1 MAGSYDSGHVDDP
14 HRTYEATR
22 HYIHREIKLHEFDG
36 NYFNNYNVVHCQIS
50 SQDVITPC
58 ANLFRGT
65 LLCKANIIPLFCFE
79 TFVFRPNCEGRF
91 SKRDLRLL
99 SFFEWRCTYVAVEKH
114 FLYKLWTN
122 HIQGEED
129 VHHVPGTRC
138 VDYRMV
144 EVRWIYQE
152 SWKKIN
158 DNWRNTFICVE
169 KFLFLRNVNTCV
181 ERWTNKIG
189 KNYGKPIIVIFQ
201 KRI

>member
-36 NYFNNYNVVHCQIS
+36 NYFNNYNVVPCQIS

-58 ANLFRGT
+58 ANLFRCT
-65 LLCKANIIPLFCFE
+65 LLCKVNIIPLFCFE

-91 SKRDLRLL
+91 SKPRLETIVLLRMALL
-99 SFFEWRCTYVAVEKH
+99 LKSISYINCGRIIFRVKKTYIMCTE
-114 FLYKLWTN
+114 
-122 HIQGEED
+122 
-129 VHHVPGTRC
+129 PRC
-138 VDYRMV
+138 VDNRMV

-169 KFLFLRNVNTCV
+169 NILFMRNVNTCV

-189 KNYGKPIIVIFQ
+189 NNYGKPIIVIFQ